1 MSIKGVC
8 EGVAG
13 NAIYNALALLVSG
26 GGAAWVARAQKLCEN
41 IADTRTEAIMTILAF
56 LVGFFA
62 MLAFLMWCRYKLAR
76 DLAERDLGIK
86 LRPVQLGASP
96 QYDASTGQVF
106 CTACRASG
114 KPNVAMTLDHC
125 PSMNETLFRCP
136 CGHTEHAH
144 GKVSMVSTKDNK
156 GFESVTEEYSKDEIP
171 VPTFMVV

>member
-13 NAIYNALALLVSG
+13 NAVYNALVSLVSG
-26 GGAAWVARAQKLCEN
+26 GGAAWVARTRKLCEN

-114 KPNVAMTLDHC
+114 KPNVAMTSDYS

-144 GKVSMVSTKDNK
+144 GKVSIIPAKSGK
-156 GFESVTEEYSKDEIP
+156 GFEPITEKYSMDEIP
-171 VPTFMVV
+171 APSFVIA